1 MKIQKIFLRA
11 FKIIEMAKSIIFFFL
26 MFGLM
31 MGVVCR
37 VLFYDEDDYFDDNT
51 SPFYGFNYTSFWKSL
66 WTGILTGLGGNGTY
80 DGIIRY
86 YETSIPKMIFWICI
100 FLLFALL
107 ISSFLVGS
115 LCSYYV

>member
-1 MKIQKIFLRA
+1 
-11 FKIIEMAKSIIFFFL
+11 MAKSIIYFFL

-31 MGVVCR
+31 MGVICR
-37 VLFYDEDDYFDDNT
+37 VLFYNEDDYYDDDT
-51 SPFYGFNYTSFWKSL
+51 SPFYGFNYTSFGKSL

-86 YETSIPKMIFWICI
+86 YETSLLKMIFWICI

-107 ISSFLVGS
+107 ISNFLVGS
-115 LCSYYV
+115 LYAYY

>member
-1 MKIQKIFLRA
+1 
-11 FKIIEMAKSIIFFFL
+11 
-26 MFGLM
+26 
-31 MGVVCR
+31 MGVACR
-37 VLFYDEDDYFDDNT
+37 VLFYDEDDYFDDNV
-51 SPFYGFNYTSFWKSL
+51 SPFFGFNYTSFGKSL

-115 LCSYYV
+115 LAGFYEQ